1 MFFGAVL
8 MALKRGFFLLAGLCS
23 LALGLLGILL
33 PILPTVP
40 FILLAAYC
48 FARSSDRLYQW
59 LMAHPWFADALQ
71 NWQAEGAMRKG
82 LKKKAYIV
90 SSLSFIVSI
99 TIVPLIWVKVMLA
112 CIGTGLIVYLRSIP
126 EIDE

>member
-1 MFFGAVL
+1 
-8 MALKRGFFLLAGLCS
+8 MALKRGFFLVFGLCS

-33 PILPTVP
+33 PVLPTVP

-59 LMAHPWFADALQ
+59 LMSHPWFADALQ
-71 NWQAEGAMRKG
+71 NWQAQGAIRKS

-90 SSLSFIVSI
+90 SGLSFFTSIV
-99 TIVPLIWVKVMLA
+99 IVPLIWVKVMLA
-112 CIGTGLIVYLRSIP
+112 CLGTGLIIYLRSIP
-126 EIDE
+126 EIDG

>member
-1 MFFGAVL
+1 
-8 MALKRGFFLLAGLCS
+8 MALKRGFFLILGLCS
-23 LALGLLGILL
+23 LVLGLLGILL

-59 LMAHPWFADALQ
+59 LMSHPWFADALK
-71 NWQAEGAMRKG
+71 NWQAQGAIRKS

-90 SSLSFIVSI
+90 SSLSFLTSIV
-99 TIVPLIWVKVMLA
+99 IVPLIWVKVMLA
-112 CIGTGLIVYLRSIP
+112 CLGTGLILYLRSIP
-126 EIDE
+126 EIDG

>member
-1 MFFGAVL
+1 

-59 LMAHPWFADALQ
+59 LMLHPWFADALQ
-71 NWQAEGAMRKG
+71 NWQAKGAIRKG
-82 LKKKAYIV
+82 LKKKAYIA

>member
-1 MFFGAVL
+1 

-23 LALGLLGILL
+23 LALGLIGILL

-59 LMAHPWFADALQ
+59 LMTHPWFSEALRD
-71 NWQAEGAMRKG
+71 WQAKGAIKKG
-82 LKKKAYIV
+82 LKKKAYVV
-90 SSLSFIVSI
+90 SSLSFVISI
-99 TIVPLIWVKVMLA
+99 AIVPLLWVKVMLV

-126 EIDE
+126 EIED